1 MITTLDHTT
10 VTVHDLDTGV
20 AAYREILAR
29 EPAFRAR
36 TDGVESAFFI
46 LDNATFRVAAPN
58 GEGALGARV
67 RANLAESGEGL
78 WSLDF
83 AVDDIEKSYRRLRR
97 ISLQPDD
104 VADITANDLATDATL
119 AWKRNGLPAEQS
131 HGVPIRFS
139 KLLSEAAPSR
149 ATAPATVRRMDLVV
163 VATDEPERAMALYG
177 ARLGLE
183 LIFDRTDVR
192 SKSRLMQFACGDM
205 LIEIVHRPAENEA
218 RKADRLW
225 GIAWSVDDAD
235 AARERLLRAGRNVSD
250 VKTGAKP
257 GTRVFT
263 LRDGTCNVPTLFV
276 QHLSR
281 EPQ

>member
-10 VTVHDLDTGV
+10 VLVHDLDTGI
-20 AAYREILAR
+20 AAYREVLAR

-36 TDGVESAFFI
+36 TDGVESAFFV
-46 LDNATFRVAAPN
+46 LDNAKFRVAAPN
-58 GEGALGARV
+58 GEGALGARA
-67 RANLAESGEGL
+67 RAVLAEIGEGL
-78 WSLDF
+78 WCLDF
-83 AVDDIEKSYRRLRR
+83 AVDDIEKSHRRLRR

-104 VADITANDLATDATL
+104 VADITWSDLATNATL
-119 AWKRNGLPAEQS
+119 SWKGNSLPAEQS

-139 KLLSEAAPSR
+139 KLLCEAAASK

-177 ARLGLE
+177 ARLGLD
-183 LIFDRTDVR
+183 LIFDRTDAK

-205 LIEIVHRPAENEA
+205 LIEIVHRPAESEA
-218 RKADRLW
+218 RKPDRLW
-225 GIAWSVDDAD
+225 GIAWSIDDAD

-250 VKTGAKP
+250 VKAGAKP

-276 QHLSR
+276 QHLSQQ
-281 EPQ
+281 P